1 VILGHE
7 RYMRR
12 AIELA
17 RNAPDLPFGALIV
30 DGQSGEIV
38 AEGWNRT
45 VLNPLWH
52 GEVDA
57 INQLAKVRLDAD
69 WTQLVL
75 YTTAESCPMCQSA
88 IVWSG
93 IGAVVYGTSIRF
105 LQSRG
110 WRQIDVVAEEIV
122 RRTPFRKCVLIG
134 GILEQECNALFES
147 ASRQ

>member
-1 VILGHE
+1 MLPHE

-17 RNAPDLPFGALIV
+17 RNVPDLPFGALIV

-45 VLNPLWH
+45 ALNPLWH

-57 INQLAKVRLDAD
+57 INQLVQVRQDAD

-88 IVWSG
+88 ILWSG
-93 IGAVVYGTSIRF
+93 IGSVVYGTSIRF

-110 WRQIDVVAEEIV
+110 WWQIDVLAEEIV

-147 ASRQ
+147 ASRR